1 MKKIDTRTLKP
12 EVQEQIRYQAVR
24 LRKAGKKYKEIG
36 ELLGVS
42 YSSVCE
48 WYKTYERE
56 GIKGIKAKKRGRKVG
71 SCRTLSPDQE
81 KQLKQ
86 KIHRNSSIKTNSR
99 PIIYIHL
106 DQSR

>member
-1 MKKIDTRTLKP
+1 MCYKHLMKKIDTRTLKQ

-24 LRKAGKKYKEIG
+24 LRKKGKKYKEIG

-48 WYKTYERE
+48 WYKSYERQ

-71 SCRTLSPDQE
+71 SCRTLNADQE
-81 KQLKQ
+81 KQIRKMIQDKCPDQLKL
-86 KIHRNSSIKTNSR
+86 
-99 PIIYIHL
+99 PFAL
-106 DQSR
+106 

>member
-1 MKKIDTRTLKP
+1 MEQIDTRTLKP

-56 GIKGIKAKKRGRKVG
+56 GIKALRRRKG
-71 SCRTLSPDQE
+71 GE
-81 KQLKQ
+81 KSVVAARLMLIRKNRLE
-86 KIHRNSSIKTNSR
+86 K
-99 PIIYIHL
+99 
-106 DQSR
+106 

>member
-1 MKKIDTRTLKP
+1 MCYKYRMKKIETRTLKP

-48 WYKTYERE
+48 WYKSYERE
-56 GIKGIKAKKRGRKVG
+56 GINLDFARVKKINV
-71 SCRTLSPDQE
+71 E
-81 KQLKQ
+81 
-86 KIHRNSSIKTNSR
+86 
-99 PIIYIHL
+99 
-106 DQSR
+106 QSTF